1 MKISIIIPVYNVEDY
16 ILECLSSIVGL
27 NVNYEIIVVND
38 GSQDNSISKIND
50 FVKTY
55 DGTIKVINKDNGGLS
70 SARNVGVENST
81 GDYLFFLDSDDYI
94 EKSMFE
100 SFANN
105 VLNEGVDLGFADYK
119 YLKNGVAEA
128 NKETEYRR
136 KIALKSNDIV
146 DGVTYGSRFF
156 DKIHNFINV
165 EACFLLVKKK
175 LLVEN
180 SIKFMEGI
188 YHEDTLFTLSCLMVA
203 KKVRYYDYPFYIY
216 RMRENSIM
224 HSPDPKIEE
233 KKYKDKGI
241 IALEL
246 FKLKNKNNI
255 SAEFL
260 DTQIVDLL
268 LVSRKFFRKR
278 IDEDL
283 HIVSQCNKLT
293 LKSRLRLFIFKFL
306 SLSYA

>member
-1 MKISIIIPVYNVEDY
+1 M
-16 ILECLSSIVGL
+16 
-27 NVNYEIIVVND
+27 
-38 GSQDNSISKIND
+38 
-50 FVKTY
+50 KTY